1 MRRFVILAGGIG
13 VLAFVA
19 IAFAGTRGYKGFDTD
34 RKCGTIGRPPHSTDC
49 RIRFK
54 GLTIHERVTAVTD
67 FSFRKIPV
75 VCEGSA
81 GILWAA
87 PLAADITVKTGRK
100 FAHHAD
106 ISHLTITFPQVTRAL
121 PRGRGLPTPRN
132 IVDITGKFSKDWS
145 RARGTFKFH
154 SSGSLSCTTGTDHY
168 TVER

>member
-19 IAFAGTRGYKGFDTD
+19 VAFAGTRSYKGFDTD

-54 GLTIHERVTAVTD
+54 GLTVHKRITTVAD

-81 GILWAA
+81 GILRAP

-100 FAHHAD
+100 FAHHAE
-106 ISHLTITFPQVTRAL
+106 IYNLFITFPKVAKAL
-121 PRGRGLPTPRN
+121 PRGQVPPPPRN

-154 SSGSLSCTTGTDHY
+154 SSGSLSCATGTDHY
-168 TVER
+168 MVKR